1 MVITFDPKKD
11 KLNQRKHGISLSAAS
26 AFDWAGAVIWTDH
39 RYLYSELREC
49 GVGLIGQHL
58 YFVVF
63 VDCTYALR
71 ILSLRRATKGEEKR
85 YVLQKT

>member
-26 AFDWAGAVIWTDH
+26 AFDWGGAVIWPDQS
-39 RYLYSELREC
+39 YLYSELREC

-58 YFVVF
+58 YFVSF
-63 VDCTYALR
+63 VDRTYALR
-71 ILSLRRATKGEEKR
+71 VLSLRRATKAGELL